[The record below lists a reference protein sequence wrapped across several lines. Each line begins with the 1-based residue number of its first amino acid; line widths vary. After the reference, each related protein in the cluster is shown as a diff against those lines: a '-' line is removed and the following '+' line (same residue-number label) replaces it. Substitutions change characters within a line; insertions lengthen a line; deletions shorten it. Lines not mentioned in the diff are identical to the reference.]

1 MNPGLT
7 LIAYLHGKPE
17 KREELFATLREF
29 VEPTRAE
36 AGCIEYHLNVS
47 NDDPNLFIFYE
58 NWQSRPE
65 LDTHLNKPLLT
76 AFFNRRMDLLEKD
89 VEMHFMTMDSPYD
102 KLSDGRRQDASASR

>member
-1 MNPGLT
+1 MANRRSVKSFSPPCANSWSRPAPRLDVSSTT
-7 LIAYLHGKPE
+7 LH
-17 KREELFATLREF
+17 
-29 VEPTRAE
+29 
-36 AGCIEYHLNVS
+36 VS

>member
-36 AGCIEYHLNVS
+36 AGCVEYHLHVS

-65 LDTHLNKPLLT
+65 LDTI
-76 AFFNRRMDLLEKD
+76 
-89 VEMHFMTMDSPYD
+89 
-102 KLSDGRRQDASASR
+102 

>member
-17 KREELFATLREF
+17 KRDELFATLREF
-29 VEPTRAE
+29 VKPTRVE
-36 AGCIEYHLNVS
+36 AGCVEYHLHVS

-58 NWQSRPE
+58 NWQSKPE
-65 LDTHLNKPLLT
+65 LDTHLKTELLT

-89 VEMHFMTMDSPYD
+89 VEMQFMTMDSPYD
-102 KLSDGRRQDASASR
+102 K